1 MIELRFATT
10 APSMNPGNCSSSP
23 SRRRRMMALKQQP
36 MFAEE
41 SMTTTSTRSNR
52 LIANRHH
59 RNNHKNQRNSR
70 PTTTKTKMNSFI
82 LLTAATASL
91 LLLLLPCPIS
101 AEEGL
106 LFQNEFQPA
115 PLSSLRNSLSNTINQ
130 EHANNHQQLYS
141 SKQRPHGHPIHRIY
155 RTGAPIRRRMEQLEN
170 TMSYYQTGFREIDH
184 LVNYGGR
191 HPFERMRLLNDE
203 REGSDVVNDDGVDNV
218 NEGGVVNYNGE
229 GSTVEDERGLQ
240 EAVEEGGDAVDNT
253 ASTTTNTDTTSNTDE
268 EPPPTT
274 TTNKKEEEEDPFQ
287 PIRIQFDTTAL
298 DEQASTFN
306 APKIAFVKTVIL
318 PRMRDFWSAA
328 LSVVPV
334 QENLFVST
342 SELQGR
348 IYCGDS
354 EFSKVP
360 NDHISNGVP
369 NADLILYVSGAPSTR
384 FCGPSTLAVA
394 VACNFDQFDRPTA
407 GAINFCL
414 DQIKLDEY
422 GSASESVIDDN
433 VDVAIHEAA
442 HVLGMSSNSYRF
454 FWDPDTGDVRT
465 PRPFQE
471 RDVICVNGKEQT
483 LILPDPNTM
492 KFFIANNGQRY
503 ASIVTPKV
511 ATVARNQFDC
521 QELNGAQL
529 ENQPTGEGSCTGDHW
544 DERLFYSEA
553 LSGVISPTTNVL
565 SPLTLALLEDSGW
578 YKANYTKS
586 NNSPWGLGVGCDFI
600 SGLCLIGGGDGRDGE
615 LPSYSQGFF
624 CNKASSRGCSPALSH
639 KMACT
644 MIDYSLRGG
653 DYMPPETL
661 QYFSKAEIGGPR
673 EADFCPVY
681 GSVYSGLDAAEL
693 DCRIA
698 SNMDS
703 IDVIYS
709 EEYGE
714 NSMCFETTGSEG
726 RCYRAQ
732 CIYEDFNLKLNVD
745 GSWYTCEEDF
755 QQIEVSTLSGAF
767 GTTVTCPRLSQACP
781 DMFCPVNCAGRGEC
795 VFDHEGANDT
805 VARPKCKCFDEND
818 KSASCSETF
827 TLNGKYL
834 RDSGSLTDTIKT
846 NFFEPL
852 IAVFV
857 DHPDTWTTSSWAWA
871 AALFVVFLLMIL
883 CICSSFWPEKEKR
896 RPVPKNRR
904 MAAM

>member
-1 MIELRFATT
+1 MEV
-10 APSMNPGNCSSSP
+10 
-23 SRRRRMMALKQQP
+23 Q
-36 MFAEE
+36 
-41 SMTTTSTRSNR
+41 
-52 LIANRHH
+52 
-59 RNNHKNQRNSR
+59 
-70 PTTTKTKMNSFI
+70 
-82 LLTAATASL
+82 
-91 LLLLLPCPIS
+91 
-101 AEEGL
+101 EGL
-106 LFQNEFQPA
+106 LFQNEEF
-115 PLSSLRNSLSNTINQ
+115 SSALFAKGAFVGSIRSAQTLQDHNDDNHHHHRRNNINLQNINPNEQQSPQTI
-130 EHANNHQQLYS
+130 HNNNNN
-141 SKQRPHGHPIHRIY
+141 RPIGPHGHPIHRIY
-155 RTGAPIRRRMEQLEN
+155 QTGASIRRTMEHLEN
-170 TMSYYQTGFREIDH
+170 ELPYYQTGIREVAH
-184 LVNYGGR
+184 LVDYGGR
-191 HPFERMRLLNDE
+191 HPFERMQQKRAREEDEEEEERLNKE
-203 REGSDVVNDDGVDNV
+203 
-218 NEGGVVNYNGE
+218 EGGGVNNNGE
-229 GSTVEDERGLQ
+229 EEDERSLQ
-240 EAVEEGGDAVDNT
+240 EEIVVEGGGGGGEVLDTT
-253 ASTTTNTDTTSNTDE
+253 ATDTTSNTAGGE
-268 EPPPTT
+268 STT
-274 TTNKKEEEEDPFQ
+274 TTKDNDDNNDEEDDPFQ

-298 DEQASTFN
+298 DEQDSTFN
-306 APKIAFVKTVIL
+306 KLKIEFVKNVIL

-334 QENLFVST
+334 QDNLFVST

-354 EFSKVP
+354 EFTAVP
-360 NDHISNGVP
+360 NDHIANGVP

-414 DQIKLDEY
+414 DQIELDEY

-454 FWDPDTGDVRT
+454 FWDPDTGNVRT

-471 RDVICVNGKEQT
+471 RDVVCVNGKEQT

-586 NNSPWGLGVGCDFI
+586 NNSPWGLGAGCDFI

-653 DYMPPETL
+653 NYMPPEAL
-661 QYFSKAEIGGPR
+661 QYFSKPEIGGPR

-681 GSVYSGLDAAEL
+681 GSVYSGLQAAEL
-693 DCRIA
+693 DCRIT
-698 SNMDS
+698 SNQDS

-709 EEYGE
+709 EEYGD

-745 GSWYTCEEDF
+745 GTWYTCKEDF
-755 QQIEVSTLSGAF
+755 QLIEVSTLNGAF

-781 DMFCPVNCAGRGEC
+781 DMFCPVNCAGRGVCE
-795 VFDHEGANDT
+795 FKHEGVNAT

-883 CICSSFWPEKEKR
+883 CICSSFWPEKEKK
-896 RPVPKNRR
+896 RPVPKRR
-904 MAAM
+904 RAEM